1 MPDDSWSE
9 VIFWPQRQKMVDAIV
24 CIFCRIFCDVSRRAR
39 TRRGRV
45 IWPSS
50 VEDQCRSRRM
60 IHRHNWDISCL
71 PPLLR
76 RQWMNEWISDRKKTN
91 AIYICIRR
99 ERHTRMNAR
108 PPKWKVV
115 SDTPI
120 SIRWIA
126 SLISAR
132 FDARPLLHSHVAP
145 KHSSNLWWIRPVSLH
160 SFFFNFSRNLK
171 ATTTRTKEYKSISCK
186 SLSFANNTRHLFELV
201 EFTGK
206 PNRPD

>member
-1 MPDDSWSE
+1 MIVEVKWSSG
-9 VIFWPQRQKMVDAIV
+9 RSD
-24 CIFCRIFCDVSRRAR
+24 RRWSTQLYA
-39 TRRGRV
+39 
-45 IWPSS
+45 SS
-50 VEDQCRSRRM
+50 VAFSATFHGERGQGGGGSSGRHRLKINVVQEGWYTDTIETFPASPPFSED
-60 IHRHNWDISCL
+60 NE
-71 PPLLR
+71 
-76 RQWMNEWISDRKKTN
+76 WMNEWMSDRKKTN
-91 AIYICIRR
+91 AIYICFRR

-171 ATTTRTKEYKSISCK
+171 ATTTRTKKYKSISCK